1 MDTKTAPTPPVS
13 PHHPERSHEL
23 LGPWLKG
30 FPPLQAPLPLSALAA
45 QGWQALGP
53 EMPMPLA
60 LLRREALAHNIAW
73 MQRFASQRGLSLAPH
88 GKTTMS
94 PQLFRRQL
102 DAGAW
107 GLSFANVQQ
116 LRIGVQAGGV
126 RRALIANQLLG
137 EAELGLLAE
146 LQRQTPGLR
155 VASFVDSP
163 AQCQLLQAWQ
173 ARQGLGAP
181 ALELLLEL
189 GSQGGRCGVRDFEP
203 AMALARQV
211 RAASG
216 LRLVGLAFYEGLG
229 ARGEDEADRAWMA
242 GWTQRAHALLAACE
256 AEDLFELAEG
266 QELLISAGG
275 SALFDLVCGALR
287 PQSRHRWRGLL
298 RSGCYITHDHGLY
311 KRLVDVA
318 APRIAAEGLSEAG
331 EPGLQGALEVWCQVL
346 SCPEPGLAL
355 LGAGRRDL
363 SHDQGMPT
371 PMAWAPLGQLQPG
384 PTPAG
389 WRIEAMNDQ
398 HAYLRWDAQDPAI
411 AVPAVGD
418 RIGLGISH
426 PCTTFDKWT
435 WLPIVEGEDYRIVD
449 AVLTHF

>member
-1 MDTKTAPTPPVS
+1 MDATTRPPNES
-13 PHHPERSHEL
+13 AAAGPDPL

-30 FPPLQAPLPLSALAA
+30 FPPLQAPLPLSELAGR
-45 QGWQALGP
+45 GWQALGP

-60 LLRREALAHNIAW
+60 LLRRAALTHNIAW
-73 MQRFASQRGLSLAPH
+73 MQRFAAQRGLVLAPH

-116 LRIGVQAGGV
+116 LRIGVHSGV

-146 LQRQTPGLR
+146 LLRQTPGLR
-155 VASFVDSP
+155 VASFADSI

-173 ARQGLGAP
+173 ARQPAGTAP
-181 ALELLLEL
+181 LELLLEL
-189 GSQGGRCGVRDFEP
+189 GSEGGRCGVREFE
-203 AMALARQV
+203 AALQLARHV
-211 RAASG
+211 RAAPG

-229 ARGEDEADRAWMA
+229 ARGEDEADRAWIA
-242 GWTQRAHALLAACE
+242 GWSRRSQALLGACE
-256 AEDLFELAEG
+256 AEELFELAED

-287 PQSRHRWRGLL
+287 PRSRRRWRGLL

-318 APRIAAEGLSEAG
+318 APRIAQEGLAEAA
-331 EPGLQGALEVWCQVL
+331 EAPEAGLQGALEVWCQVL

-363 SHDQGMPT
+363 SHDQGMPV
-371 PMAWAPLGQLQPG
+371 PIAWAPLGQLQPG
-384 PTPAG
+384 PAPAG

-398 HAYLRWDAQDPAI
+398 HAYLRWEAQDPAI

-449 AVLTHF
+449 AVLTYF

>member
-1 MDTKTAPTPPVS
+1 MDATTRPPIESAPAQADP
-13 PHHPERSHEL
+13 L

-45 QGWQALGP
+45 QGWRALGP

-60 LLRREALAHNIAW
+60 LLRRAALTHNIAW
-73 MQRFASQRGLSLAPH
+73 MQRFAAQRGLSLAPH

-116 LRIGVQAGGV
+116 LRIGVLSGV

-146 LQRQTPGLR
+146 LLRQTPGLR
-155 VASFVDSP
+155 VASFADSI

-173 ARQGLGAP
+173 ARQPAGTAP
-181 ALELLLEL
+181 LELLLEL
-189 GSQGGRCGVRDFEP
+189 GSEGGRCGVRDVE
-203 AMALARQV
+203 AALLLARHV
-211 RAASG
+211 RAAPG

-229 ARGEDEADRAWMA
+229 AVGEDAADRAWMA

-256 AEDLFELAEG
+256 AEQLFELAED

-318 APRIAAEGLSEAG
+318 APRIAAEGLEQAG

-371 PMAWAPLGQLQPG
+371 PVAWAPAGQLRPG
-384 PTPAG
+384 PAPAG
-389 WRIEAMNDQ
+389 WRVEAMNDQ
-398 HAYLRWDAQDPAI
+398 HAYLRWEAQDPASTR
-411 AVPAVGD
+411 PAVGD
-418 RIGLGISH
+418 RVGLGISH

-435 WLPIVEGEDYRIVD
+435 WLPVVEGEDCRIVD